1 MGGAHILLAAAG
13 YSFARFQLN
22 AIASSGRVRPLFQT
36 IARIA
41 VPSVVVIAIAYVTT
55 REYDV
60 WNVLLIEHL
69 FAPCWWGS
77 RP

>member
-1 MGGAHILLAAAG
+1 MWGGAHVLLAVAG

-22 AIASSGRVRPLFQT
+22 AVASSGRVRPLFQS

-41 VPSVVVIAIAYVTT
+41 VPSVVVIAIAYVVTT
-55 REYDV
+55 REYAV
-60 WNVLLIEHL
+60 WNVLLIEDL
-69 FAPCWWGS
+69 L